1 MAGVW
6 SGVMRAVL
14 LGRVGEMKFVP
25 LQLILIASNKVMS
38 DHFIDVV
45 KYLIVYKGHMPDN
58 S

>member
-25 LQLILIASNKVMS
+25 LQLILIPSNKVMS
-38 DHFIDVV
+38 DHFTDVV
-45 KYLIVYKGHMPDN
+45 KLFN
-58 S
+58 SV